1 MEEII
6 EDKTKEISAAL
17 SRLKRK
23 LKTGDESELV
33 HWVITDRLACSQR
46 PLRYH
51 PRYGGSGRNIPR
63 EATDLVHDWVFFLMQ
78 CEGIKSIICLM
89 HTRDLECYADLE
101 LSAPDLIAFYRHKG
115 FEVAHLPWEDP
126 QHSGTS
132 RDQIRKKLRE
142 VREKALGEYGRL
154 TKPVLIQCS
163 AGMTEQRQWPHTSS
177 QTGLADRC

>member
-1 MEEII
+1 LEEII

-33 HWVITDRLACSQR
+33 HWVIKDKLACSQR

-78 CEGIKSIICLM
+78 CEGQE
-89 HTRDLECYADLE
+89 HH
-101 LSAPDLIAFYRHKG
+101 LSD
-115 FEVAHLPWEDP
+115 AHPRP
-126 QHSGTS
+126 
-132 RDQIRKKLRE
+132 RVLR
-142 VREKALGEYGRL
+142 RPGA
-154 TKPVLIQCS
+154 
-163 AGMTEQRQWPHTSS
+163 
-177 QTGLADRC
+177 